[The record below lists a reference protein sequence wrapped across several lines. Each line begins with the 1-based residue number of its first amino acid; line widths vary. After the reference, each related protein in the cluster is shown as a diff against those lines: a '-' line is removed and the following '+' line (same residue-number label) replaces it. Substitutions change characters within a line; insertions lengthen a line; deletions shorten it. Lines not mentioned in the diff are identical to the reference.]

1 MQAVPAAFTPPPP
14 VIHFLLV
21 GEVPDIPSPVARIPR
36 EVFTMEQ
43 SLPVG
48 LSRALFAIILLL
60 AFQSLA
66 TATSEQVL
74 HQFVNL
80 AQGSTPAGD
89 LVADAQGNLYG
100 TTYNGGSYGFGT
112 VYRLTRN
119 SSGKWAQTV
128 IHNFTGLTDGYQPN
142 SLAIDAAGNLFG
154 ATSAGGSSS
163 FTTQGYGIV
172 FELSRAANGSWSL
185 TVLHAFAGQFADGY
199 TPGGVALDSA
209 GNVYGVAYGGISNTN
224 ACSGQCGL
232 IFRVVHSSSGWTEHT
247 IYEFKA
253 KQDGALPG
261 PSLTFDSAGNLYGV
275 TQASSLP
282 WVIFQLTPSATQWTE
297 TTLFTMTNPSTQGG
311 VPNGITFDASGN
323 IFATSQLGGP
333 TNNGVAFELVHG
345 STGWTQ
351 TVFHTFTGG
360 TDGSGPAGNPR
371 FDAAGNLVGTTYWG
385 GIAAACASN
394 LPVGGCGTVYQLTPS
409 SGGTWTETILHVFS
423 GGSDGVYP
431 TGPLMIDASGNLIGT
446 TLQGSIANVGTV
458 FEFSPSS
465 GGYTEAQVYGFPA
478 TDGDNIR
485 GGLVADAAGNLYGVA
500 SAGSLNDC
508 PNGGYIGCGSIFKLT
523 HLANGTWQRT
533 IVHNFT
539 GTVNGDGAFPY
550 GGLTFDSAGNLY
562 GTTSNEISGGGTVFK
577 LSPTAS
583 GGWSFRTIYQFGSHR
598 FDGSN
603 PWGTLVLDAAGNIY
617 GTTIAGGNGSYL
629 NCNYCGTVFKLAPAA
644 SGRYTESVIYNFQGL
659 QDGSFP
665 AAG

>member
-1 MQAVPAAFTPPPP
+1 
-14 VIHFLLV
+14 
-21 GEVPDIPSPVARIPR
+21 
-36 EVFTMEQ
+36 MEQ

-232 IFRVVHSSSGWTEHT
+232 IFRVVHSSERMDRTHDLRIQS
-247 IYEFKA
+247 
-253 KQDGALPG
+253 
-261 PSLTFDSAGNLYGV
+261 
-275 TQASSLP
+275 QARRR
-282 WVIFQLTPSATQWTE
+282 TA
-297 TTLFTMTNPSTQGG
+297 
-311 VPNGITFDASGN
+311 
-323 IFATSQLGGP
+323 
-333 TNNGVAFELVHG
+333 
-345 STGWTQ
+345 
-351 TVFHTFTGG
+351 
-360 TDGSGPAGNPR
+360 
-371 FDAAGNLVGTTYWG
+371 
-385 GIAAACASN
+385 
-394 LPVGGCGTVYQLTPS
+394 
-409 SGGTWTETILHVFS
+409 
-423 GGSDGVYP
+423 
-431 TGPLMIDASGNLIGT
+431 GPLS
-446 TLQGSIANVGTV
+446 
-458 FEFSPSS
+458 
-465 GGYTEAQVYGFPA
+465 
-478 TDGDNIR
+478 
-485 GGLVADAAGNLYGVA
+485 
-500 SAGSLNDC
+500 
-508 PNGGYIGCGSIFKLT
+508 
-523 HLANGTWQRT
+523 HL
-533 IVHNFT
+533 
-539 GTVNGDGAFPY
+539 
-550 GGLTFDSAGNLY
+550 
-562 GTTSNEISGGGTVFK
+562 
-577 LSPTAS
+577 
-583 GGWSFRTIYQFGSHR
+583 
-598 FDGSN
+598 
-603 PWGTLVLDAAGNIY
+603 
-617 GTTIAGGNGSYL
+617 
-629 NCNYCGTVFKLAPAA
+629 
-644 SGRYTESVIYNFQGL
+644 
-659 QDGSFP
+659 
-665 AAG
+665 